1 LKTEGLE
8 EWLCLPSK
16 CKALVQT
23 PVPPPA
29 KRKKKKSQKKSKKKT
44 THRIRDICK
53 FFLSS
58 VG

>member
-29 KRKKKKSQKKSKKKT
+29 KRKKKKARKKVKKRQPT
-44 THRIRDICK
+44 GSEI
-53 FFLSS
+53 FVSFS
-58 VG
+58 